1 MTLQLIRELV
11 ARYPLFLRKLRARS
25 EYEWRWQFPF
35 EDGWF
40 DLLDKACI
48 GIESECRYALEKQGQ
63 SIPNLPYFAGAM
75 RTHWEL
81 VLKVRNSTENSR
93 CVTEI
98 VRSAAHSVC
107 ERCGAHT
114 SAYSVRGSSF
124 CEDCTQRRR
133 DGR

>member
-11 ARYPLFLRKLRARS
+11 ARYPLFLRKLRART
-25 EYEWRWQFPF
+25 EYEWRWQFQF

-48 GIESECRYALEKQGQ
+48 GIESESRYALEKQGQ
-63 SIPNLPYFAGAM
+63 SIPSLPYFAGAM

-81 VLKVRNSTENSR
+81 VVKVRNSTENSR
-93 CVTEI
+93 SFTE
-98 VRSAAHSVC
+98 VVGTAAHSLCALCVS
-107 ERCGAHT
+107 HT
-114 SAYSVRGSSF
+114 SNYSVVRSSF
-124 CEDCTQRRR
+124 FEDCTQRWR